1 MASRAFEVR
10 PRLPKSL
17 PSAAKPNLDRRNANP
32 YNFFQFRNRNA
43 KRKTRGKTLKTFRP
57 ISPKSIIAAQYFLY
71 FGILGFYLPYFN
83 LYCYHIGFNGVQIG
97 TLSSIRSITVIVFPL
112 VWGRLADRYGTRKP
126 IFVMCSF
133 LCACVWSFYLFTV
146 DFKWMA
152 LVTLLYGIF
161 YAPLVS
167 FLETVSLETLG
178 SRKQDY
184 GKIRAWGSLS
194 FILTVSLT
202 GELIEIHS
210 ASIILSLILAGSI
223 LQGLTSLKMPSG
235 DSPVPRVRR
244 SDPKSFSDASSV
256 LFLVCSFLM
265 LASHGAYYGF
275 FSIHLEKL
283 GYDSS
288 FIGICWAVA
297 VSAEIAVMVKS
308 ETIFSRFSLEKVIL
322 FSIATAAARW
332 FVLFQATSPAVLL
345 VSQAAHSITY
355 GAFHIACILY
365 IDKLSPKNSKT
376 LGQAVNNAVG
386 YGLGLT
392 AGFLANGFL
401 YEKYET
407 RYLFLFSA
415 LVATLAGLLFL
426 VPLGKAKKREL

>member
-1 MASRAFEVR
+1 MAMFCKENN
-10 PRLPKSL
+10 
-17 PSAAKPNLDRRNANP
+17 AKPNLDPRNANP
-32 YNFFQFRNRNA
+32 YNFFSVKNRQA
-43 KRKTRGKTLKTFRP
+43 KRNNRGKNLKNFPP
-57 ISPKSIIAAQYFLY
+57 ISARNIIAAQYFLY
-71 FGILGFYLPYFN
+71 FGVLGFYLPYFN
-83 LYCYHIGFNGVQIG
+83 LYCYRIGLDGFQIG

-126 IFVMCSF
+126 IFVLCSS
-133 LCACVWSFYLFTV
+133 LCAFVWTFYLFTV
-146 DFKWMA
+146 DFEWMA

-167 FLETVSLETLG
+167 FLEAFSLETLG
-178 SRKQDY
+178 PRRQGY

-194 FILTVSLT
+194 FILMVSLT
-202 GELIEIHS
+202 GELIEIYS
-210 ASIILSLILAGSI
+210 ASIILTLILAGTI
-223 LQGLTSLKMPSG
+223 LQTLISLKMPSVKTSG
-235 DSPVPRVRR
+235 ARVRP
-244 SDPKSFSDASSV
+244 SDSKSFPAASSA
-256 LFLVCSFLM
+256 LFLFCAFLM

-297 VSAEIAVMVKS
+297 VSAEIVVMVKS

-332 FVLFQATSPAVLL
+332 LVLFMATSPALLL
-345 VSQAAHSITY
+345 VSQAAHAITY
-355 GAFHIACILY
+355 GAFHMACVLY
-365 IDKLSPKNSKT
+365 MDRLSPKNSKT

-392 AGFLANGFL
+392 VGFFVNGFL
-401 YEKYET
+401 YERCET

-415 LVATLAGLLFL
+415 LVAALAGFLALL
-426 VPLGKAKKREL
+426 PLAKAGKRRS